1 MNQTFTFPEGLLGF
15 EEVREMQLVP
25 IDVDFNATF
34 YELMSEDEEI
44 GFLLVD
50 PFKLHPNYQVQ
61 LNDELKEKLNAE
73 KAEEVIVL
81 TMVTL
86 KDSLSTSTTNL
97 KAPLIFNLTKKQAYQ
112 WVDSSAKFSLRHPL
126 VAIAK
131 EEK

>member
-15 EEVREMQLVP
+15 EEVREMQLLP
-25 IDVDFNATF
+25 IDVDFDATF
-34 YELMSEDEEI
+34 YELVSEDEEI

-61 LNDELKEKLNAE
+61 LNDEIKEKLNAE

-86 KDSLSTSTTNL
+86 NDSLATSTTNL
-97 KAPLIFNLTKKQAYQ
+97 KAPLIFNLTKQQAYQ
-112 WVDSSAKFSLRHPL
+112 WVDSSSKFSLRHPL
-126 VAIAK
+126 AVVAK

>member
-1 MNQTFTFPEGLLGF
+1 MNQIFTFPEGLLGF
-15 EEVREMQLVP
+15 EEVREMQLLP
-25 IDVDFNATF
+25 IDVDFDATF
-34 YELMSEDEEI
+34 YELVSEDEEV

-61 LNDELKEKLNAE
+61 LNDEIKEKLNAV
-73 KAEEVIVL
+73 KAEEIIVL

-86 KDSLSTSTTNL
+86 NDSLATSTTNL
-97 KAPLIFNLTKKQAYQ
+97 KAPLIFNLAKQQAYQ

-126 VAIAK
+126 AVVAK